1 MIEPGIFSSGNC
13 SKAFSIRWMVLEM
26 VNGRPQI
33 LRREVL
39 QLGYGVGRGDDFQG
53 LIQTEGSQSG
63 VWFVPDEIL
72 I

>member
-1 MIEPGIFSSGNC
+1 
-13 SKAFSIRWMVLEM
+13 MVLEM

-63 VWFVPDEIL
+63 VWFVPDEVL